1 MSQSLRAAGP
11 ALFFVVLAG
20 CLLAALSFGIRASF
34 GLFLEPIS
42 ATYGWGREIFALA
55 LAIQN
60 LLWGAGQPFAGAFAD
75 RYGTGRV
82 LATGAVIYAAGV
94 ALMAVSSTPSMV
106 YLTVGVMIGIGIAGA
121 SFSIVLAAFVRL
133 LPPERRGWALGLGT
147 AAGSFGQLTMV
158 PIGQGLLSAY
168 GWQDALFVMAAMALV
183 MVALAAALRTKPVA
197 HGANVGGLEAASLK
211 EALRRAYASRSYRLL
226 LAGFFVCGF
235 HIAFIQTHFPA
246 FISDMGLPAAL
257 GASTLALVGGFNIIG
272 SYSSGMLSGRF
283 SKRYLLSAIYFLRA
297 VVIVIFISLPVTE
310 VTVYA
315 FGAAMGLLW
324 LSTVPPTSGLVA
336 VMFGT
341 RYMATLFGIV
351 FFSHQVGAFLG
362 AWVGGWAYDQYGA
375 YDLAWWLGVGLG
387 VFAAVV
393 HLPIQEKAQGVIPA
407 PVPGPAE

>member
-1 MSQSLRAAGP
+1 MSQSDRAAGT
-11 ALFFVVLAG
+11 ALFLIVLAG

-60 LLWGAGQPFAGAFAD
+60 LLWGLGQPFAGAFAD
-75 RYGTGRV
+75 RYGTARV
-82 LATGAVIYAAGV
+82 LAIGGFIYACGV
-94 ALMAVSSTPSMV
+94 ALMAVSSTPGMV
-106 YLTVGVMIGIGIAGA
+106 YLTVGLMIGIGIAGA
-121 SFSIVLAAFVRL
+121 SFSLVLAAFVRL

-158 PIGQGLLSAY
+158 PIGQGLLSAF
-168 GWQDALFVMAAMALV
+168 GWQDALFILAAVALT
-183 MVALAAALRTKPVA
+183 MVLLAAALRSGPAV
-197 HGANVGGLEAASLK
+197 HGVPGAGGEAANLR
-211 EALRRAYASRSYRLL
+211 EALKRAYGSRSYRLL
-226 LAGFFVCGF
+226 VAGFFVCGF

-283 SKRYLLSAIYFLRA
+283 SKRYLLSAIYFLRS
-297 VVIVIFISLPVTE
+297 VVIVVFISLPVTE
-310 VTVYA
+310 ISVYA

-351 FFSHQVGAFLG
+351 FLSHQVGAFLG
-362 AWVGGWAYDQYGA
+362 AWIGGWAYDHFGNYE
-375 YDLAWWLGVGLG
+375 LSWWLGVGLG
-387 VFAAVV
+387 LFAAIV
-393 HLPIQEKAQGVIPA
+393 HLPIQERAQGVPVA
-407 PVPGPAE
+407 PQPSPAE